1 MSFQIRKRV
10 MEEGFQMTPLVDV
23 MFNLLIFV
31 IITAQYSHLQ
41 SLKVNL
47 PKAVTGASLEKEE
60 SVVITITREEAVF
73 LNNQPVPIETLKER
87 LGALARREETPRVI
101 LQADEGSKTGQ
112 LVRVMDLASQAGLK
126 KISIETRKE
135 GRE

>member
-1 MSFQIRKRV
+1 
-10 MEEGFQMTPLVDV
+10 
-23 MFNLLIFV
+23 
-31 IITAQYSHLQ
+31 
-41 SLKVNL
+41 VNL